1 MLRGKNEAA
10 AQRATKRRR
19 RGGNQFVYQ
28 TFAFTANSLRRRRER
43 PIPPPQASNGKIENA
58 LGAQLGLGDGG
69 AAREEGDAP

>member
-1 MLRGKNEAA
+1 MLREKNEAA

-28 TFAFTANSLRRRRER
+28 TFAFTANSLRGRRER

-69 AAREEGDAP
+69 AGRDEGDAP